1 MRNELRNTK
10 SEDSRGVTNYGGE
23 KMEWKLDKEIKDKI
37 SKVAAQTRTA
47 PNKVLNILLAWKLIN
62 REL

>member
-1 MRNELRNTK
+1 
-10 SEDSRGVTNYGGE
+10 
-23 KMEWKLDKEIKDKI
+23 MEWKLDKEIKDKI

-62 REL
+62 RKL